1 MPSVN
6 LDEETLDKLLLEHL
20 KNSIYTCLR
29 ESKWLCHPEDLDHN
43 VKIIPAL
50 LTVIEY
56 FSAPNEYK
64 AFATEFF
71 NDITDQ
77 RDNDDE
83 ELEQIEFNFDDEE
96 K

>member
-29 ESKWLCHPEDLDHN
+29 ESKWLCHPEDREHN

-56 FSAPNEYK
+56 FSAPKEYEEFVNEL
-64 AFATEFF
+64 FTIVDNE
-71 NDITDQ
+71 N
-77 RDNDDE
+77 DNDLD
-83 ELEQIEFNFDDEE
+83 QIEFDFDDEE